1 MKLMPNMPAPIKSA
15 PISAFIAATN
25 AFDLEGVAAAFA
37 DDALVNDQLLEYW
50 GKSAIREWAAQEVV
64 GCRLTLAVVKVV
76 ELHGH
81 HIVTAH
87 ADGDIDKRGLPEP
100 LVLTLYFADD
110 GKKVFQL
117 IILRN
122 LTDA

>member
-1 MKLMPNMPAPIKSA
+1 MNLMPNEPARIKSA
-15 PISAFIAATN
+15 PVSAFIGAAN
-25 AFDLEGVAAAFA
+25 ASDLEGVVAAFA

-50 GKSAIREWAAQEVV
+50 GKSAIRAWAAQEIV

-76 ELHGH
+76 EHYGH

-87 ADGDIDKRGLPEP
+87 VDGDFDKRGLPDP

-110 GKKVFQL
+110 GKKVIQL

-122 LTDA
+122 LTDT